1 MNALVQILK
10 GSLTICLE
18 LEARSVAMPEGKIVK
33 ALSGFYYVL
42 DNERLIQCRGRGVF
56 RKNKITPLVG
66 DEVVFQA
73 ENDLEG
79 YILEVK
85 ERKNELVRPPIANV
99 DQAILVFSAV
109 EPDFSTVLLDRFLV
123 LVEYNH
129 IEPLICITKMDLT
142 NEAQKQVISEFA
154 EHYRK
159 AGYGVILTS
168 SETEMGIEL
177 LNPHVENKIS
187 VFAGQSGVGKSS
199 LLNVLRPDLELK
211 TNDISSHLGRGKH
224 TTRHVELI
232 QIGQGLIA
240 DTPGFSSLEFTNI
253 EAEELTSC
261 FPEIQRASE
270 NCKFRGCLHV
280 TEPKCAVKSGVE
292 SGEIPGYRYQHYVDF
307 LQEIKD
313 RKPRY

>member
-1 MNALVQILK
+1 
-10 GSLTICLE
+10 
-18 LEARSVAMPEGKIVK
+18 MPEGKIIK

-42 DNERLIQCRGRGVF
+42 DKDKLIQCRGRGVF
-56 RKNKITPLVG
+56 RKNKVTPLVG

-79 YILEVK
+79 YIMEVK
-85 ERKNELVRPPIANV
+85 ARKNELVRPPIANV

-123 LVEYNH
+123 LVEFNR

-142 NEAQKQVISEFA
+142 NDKQKKMIKGYA
-154 EHYRK
+154 EQYTA
-159 AGYGVILTS
+159 AGYKVILTS
-168 SETEMGIEL
+168 SETEAGIEL
-177 LNPHVENKIS
+177 LSPHVDNKIS

-232 QIGQGLIA
+232 KIGNGLIA

-253 EAEELTSC
+253 ETEELTYC

-280 TEPKCAVKSGVE
+280 SEPKCGVKQAVE
-292 SGEIPGYRYQHYVDF
+292 TGEIPDHRYEHYLDF

>member
-1 MNALVQILK
+1 
-10 GSLTICLE
+10 
-18 LEARSVAMPEGKIVK
+18 MPEGKIVK

-42 DNERLIQCRGRGVF
+42 HNGKLIQCRGRGVF

-73 ENDLEG
+73 DNDLEG
-79 YILEVK
+79 YILEVMK
-85 ERKNELVRPPIANV
+85 RKNELVRPPIANV

-123 LVEYNH
+123 LVEFNH
-129 IEPLICITKMDLT
+129 IKPLICITKMDLT
-142 NEAQKQVISEFA
+142 NELQKQTISEYA
-154 EHYRK
+154 EQYRG
-159 AGYGVILTS
+159 AGYEVLLTS
-168 SETEMGIEL
+168 SETEVGIERL
-177 LNPHVENKIS
+177 TPHVENKIS

-232 QIGQGLIA
+232 EIGNGLVA
-240 DTPGFSSLEFTNI
+240 DTPGFSSLDFTDI
-253 EAEELTSC
+253 EAEDLTFC
-261 FPEIQRASE
+261 FPELAKKSE

-280 TEPKCAVKSGVE
+280 SEPKCGVKAGVE
-292 SGEIPGYRYQHYVDF
+292 SGEIPNFRYEHYLDF

>member
-1 MNALVQILK
+1 
-10 GSLTICLE
+10 
-18 LEARSVAMPEGKIVK
+18 MPEGKIIK

-42 DNERLIQCRGRGVF
+42 HQDHVIQCRGRGVF

-73 ENDLEG
+73 ENNQEG

-85 ERKNELVRPPIANV
+85 ERKNELQRPPIANV

-109 EPDFSTVLLDRFLV
+109 EPDFSPGLLDRFLV
-123 LVEYNH
+123 LVEFNH
-129 IEPLICITKMDLT
+129 IKPLICITKMDLT
-142 NEAQKQVISEFA
+142 NDDEQQKISTYA
-154 EHYRK
+154 EHYNG
-159 AGYGVILTS
+159 AGYEVILTS
-168 SETEMGIEL
+168 SETEAGIDR
-177 LNPHVENKIS
+177 LNPHLENKIS

-211 TNDISSHLGRGKH
+211 TNDISAHLGRGRH

-232 QIGQGLIA
+232 KVGNGLVA

-253 EAEELTSC
+253 EAEDLTRC
-261 FPEIQRASE
+261 FPEFLRASE
-270 NCKFRGCLHV
+270 QCKFRGCLHLK
-280 TEPKCAVKSGVE
+280 EPKCGVKLKVE
-292 SGEIPGYRYQHYVDF
+292 AGEIPVYRYEHYVDF
-307 LQEIKD
+307 LREIKE